1 MARCPFARWMPLP
14 WNAGHYVAGPF
25 KIVHHTTEGSTAAG
39 AFGTYHQSQD
49 IPHFTVDDQF
59 IYQHLDTEVAA
70 TALAHPPGTVET
82 NKHSAIQFELVGF
95 AGKPKNR
102 ASLKNVGRLCRW
114 IESTHGVPME
124 WPNGFPKPP
133 VNGKDPQHHNR
144 DQHNWTTKGGHYGHC
159 HVPVNVHW
167 DPAYT
172 ADEVAYVMSIAAS
185 DGLELVEEKSML
197 PVMDSRT
204 PIPKSTR
211 GTGPVRKSGAAVAR
225 KPKPKPKPKKAKAK
239 KAGKK
244 RT

>member
-1 MARCPFARWMPLP
+1 MSVCAMDAVTLER
-14 WNAGHYVAGPF
+14 GPF

-39 AFGTYHQSQD
+39 AFATYRQTHD
-49 IPHFTVDDQF
+49 VPHFTVDDQF

-82 NKHSAIQFELVGF
+82 NKHSAVQFELIGF
-95 AGKPKNR
+95 AGRPKNQ

-114 IESTHGVPME
+114 IENTHGVPAQ
-124 WPNGFPKPP
+124 WPNGYPNPP
-133 VNGKDPQHHNR
+133 VNGRDPGHHNR
-144 DQHNWTTKGGHYGHC
+144 DPHNWMTKGGHYGHC

-172 ADEVAYVMSIAAS
+172 AEEVAYVMSITAS
-185 DGLELVEEKSML
+185 DGLELVEEKPML
-197 PVMDSRT
+197 PAMSSRAST
-204 PIPKSTR
+204 P
-211 GTGPVRKSGAAVAR
+211 GTGPVRKAGVTKAERAR
-225 KPKPKPKPKKAKAK
+225 AKKSKAKKTKAKKAKAK